1 MSLLTSLKEKL
12 NALLS
17 DSKPPAPDDLVRL
30 RTYATAAEAYID
42 KAYLEANGIHAMV
55 ENEVEIYTPQIK
67 TGVRLVIFYR
77 DYTKAIS
84 LLDKAK

>member
-1 MSLLTSLKEKL
+1 MSLLTTLKEKL
-12 NALLS
+12 KALLS
-17 DSKPPAPDDLVRL
+17 DSRQPAPDDLVRL
-30 RTYATAAEAYID
+30 RNYATAAEAYID

-77 DYTKAIS
+77 DYSKTIS
-84 LLDKAK
+84 LLDKTE

>member
-42 KAYLEANGIHAMV
+42 KSKITTAYG
-55 ENEVEIYTPQIK
+55 
-67 TGVRLVIFYR
+67 GSR
-77 DYTKAIS
+77 S
-84 LLDKAK
+84 

>member
-42 KAYLEANGIHAMV
+42 KAYLEAKCFFFIV
-55 ENEVEIYTPQIK
+55 Y
-67 TGVRLVIFYR
+67 
-77 DYTKAIS
+77 
-84 LLDKAK
+84 

>member
-1 MSLLTSLKEKL
+1 MSLLTTLKEKL
-12 NALLS
+12 ETLLS

-30 RTYATAAEAYID
+30 RNYATAAEAYID

-67 TGVRLVIFYR
+67 TGVKLVIFYR
-77 DYTKAIS
+77 DYSKAIS
-84 LLDKAK
+84 LLGKTE